1 MYPVHWFSEVPFQYM
16 KNGIKDELHRAKK
29 ISSNFQSETAR
40 IKAKFLKAGFPHK
53 VIENTINNFNK
64 FDKEHMIPRQLF
76 DERKTVA
83 IDLPFSNKNE
93 YFSKKFCKKLE
104 FYTNGKKYLS
114 CVIYQRICSCGHNYI
129 GEIIRN
135 TVIRIDELPNT

>member
-64 FDKEHMIPRQLF
+64 FDKEHMIPR
-76 DERKTVA
+76 
-83 IDLPFSNKNE
+83 
-93 YFSKKFCKKLE
+93 
-104 FYTNGKKYLS
+104 
-114 CVIYQRICSCGHNYI
+114 
-129 GEIIRN
+129 
-135 TVIRIDELPNT
+135 